1 MLSRFS
7 RCSNTL
13 RTVAV
18 AALSLSAATAG
29 AQSLS
34 GTLTMDDAFQVYLGT
49 SATTLGVAI
58 PGANGNSWPTDV
70 TFGPQALTPG
80 TNYWLQIVATNSG
93 GPGAFIGQ
101 FSLTGGFH
109 FANTTQSLLTNTTE
123 WSLRSGSF
131 AGSPL
136 GIADEGPNGTGPW
149 GTFGNISPSAHF
161 IWDGTSNCDVCTIYF
176 AAPIIAQRVTPP
188 GTTVPEPSTW
198 ALVATGVVAF
208 GIVRRRRSA

>member
-34 GTLTMDDAFQVYLGT
+34 GTLTVDNAFQVFLSTSPTLLG
-49 SATTLGVAI
+49 API
-58 PGANGNSWPTDV
+58 PGATGNNWPVDV
-70 TFGPQALTPG
+70 TFGPQALVPG
-80 TNYWLQIVATNSG
+80 TNYWLQVVAQNTG

-101 FSLTGGFH
+101 FSLTGAFH

-123 WSLRSGSF
+123 WSLQSGSF

-136 GIADEGPNGTGPW
+136 AIADEGSNGSGPW
-149 GTFGNISPSAHF
+149 GTFGNISPSARF
-161 IWDGTSNCDVCTIYF
+161 IWDGTNNCDVCTIYF
-176 AAPIIAQRVTPP
+176 SAPIVAQRITPP

-198 ALVATGVVAF
+198 LLLATGVLALS
-208 GIVRRRRSA
+208 IVRRRRSA